1 MLNQQIISNF
11 SVLSEKVRE
20 VKPLVH
26 NITNYV
32 TVNDVANVLLAMGA
46 SPIMADAKEEA
57 ADIASIAS
65 ALVLNIGTLNART
78 VESMILAGKA
88 ANEKNIPVIFDPVG
102 AGASAYRNEVTG
114 QILKEVKISILR
126 GNLSE
131 ISFIAGLKSN
141 TKGVDASEADSLNDA
156 ESIAKNVAEKYN
168 CAVAI
173 TGKID
178 VLSDSC
184 RVFKIANGHPAL
196 ANVTGTGCMST
207 AIIGAYASVTDD
219 MLLAAVSGVST
230 MGIAGE
236 IAYEKA
242 KNLGTGNFHIALI
255 DAISNLNSSMI
266 LERAKIQ

>member
-141 TKGVDASEADSLNDA
+141 TKGVDASEADSLNDT
-156 ESIAKNVAEKYN
+156 ESIAKNVAKKYN

>member
-1 MLNQQIISNF
+1 
-11 SVLSEKVRE
+11 
-20 VKPLVH
+20 
-26 NITNYV
+26 
-32 TVNDVANVLLAMGA
+32 
-46 SPIMADAKEEA
+46 MAK
-57 ADIASIAS
+57 
-65 ALVLNIGTLNART
+65 
-78 VESMILAGKA
+78 
-88 ANEKNIPVIFDPVG
+88 
-102 AGASAYRNEVTG
+102 
-114 QILKEVKISILR
+114 
-126 GNLSE
+126 
-131 ISFIAGLKSN
+131 
-141 TKGVDASEADSLNDA
+141 
-156 ESIAKNVAEKYN
+156 KYN

-255 DAISNLNSSMI
+255 DAISNSVLGRFPSIIAPS
-266 LERAKIQ
+266 RCAKHNTR

>member
-1 MLNQQIISNF
+1 M
-11 SVLSEKVRE
+11 
-20 VKPLVH
+20 
-26 NITNYV
+26 
-32 TVNDVANVLLAMGA
+32 
-46 SPIMADAKEEA
+46 
-57 ADIASIAS
+57 
-65 ALVLNIGTLNART
+65 
-78 VESMILAGKA
+78 
-88 ANEKNIPVIFDPVG
+88 
-102 AGASAYRNEVTG
+102 
-114 QILKEVKISILR
+114 KISILR